1 MTTGKTIVW
10 MYGPL
15 SAKCCLCFLIHSRF
29 VIAFLPRRKHLL
41 ISWLQSLVIS
51 WLNVAVPFQCGSKRS
66 WLKFIQHPLWI
77 GSWFMFVFSL
87 ILIATKQSRYCG
99 PIFQVKKL
107 RLIWFEDIGQG
118 HIASGGGGL
127 VSKSCPTL
135 GTPWTIARQTPLSMK
150 FYRQE
155 YWSGLP
161 WLSPGIFLTQGS
173 NPGLSHCRQILYHLS
188 YSGILV
194 NGQSQNPNLGLLHCQ
209 NVSYSLLLCCLPRAL
224 LNAKCQPW
232 FWDGGS
238 QNNLPPPPNMCI
250 S

>member
-1 MTTGKTIVW
+1 M
-10 MYGPL
+10 
-15 SAKCCLCFLIHSRF
+15 SD
-29 VIAFLPRRKHLL
+29 
-41 ISWLQSLVIS
+41 SWDPMDCSPPDSSV
-51 WLNVAVPFQCGSKRS
+51 CG
-66 WLKFIQHPLWI
+66 
-77 GSWFMFVFSL
+77 
-87 ILIATKQSRYCG
+87 
-99 PIFQVKKL
+99 IFQARRLGSVAISSSSICVCVYIYIYIHICISVGFSRQEDWSRLPFPPPVNGQKWKL
-107 RLIWFEDIGQG
+107 L
-118 HIASGGGGL
+118 
-127 VSKSCPTL
+127 SCVQL
-135 GTPWTIARQTPLSMK
+135 FVTPWTIACQAPLSMK